1 AWIFFRAESVGD
13 ASAVIMRIAS
23 WADAAQPIAVP
34 GFDGIELALAVAFV
48 ILLES
53 VQLVQER
60 GSVPA
65 WLGKLPDLA
74 RLALYAAL
82 IVVILLFGR
91 FDERA
96 FIYFQF

>member
-1 AWIFFRAESVGD
+1 
-13 ASAVIMRIAS
+13 M
-23 WADAAQPIAVP
+23 
-34 GFDGIELALAVAFV
+34 
-48 ILLES
+48 
-53 VQLVQER
+53 QLVQER

>member
-1 AWIFFRAESVGD
+1 MNHGDRAARGH
-13 ASAVIMRIAS
+13 
-23 WADAAQPIAVP
+23 
-34 GFDGIELALAVAFV
+34 
-48 ILLES
+48 
-53 VQLVQER
+53 QLVEER

-65 WLGKLPDLA
+65 WLGKMPGFA

-82 IVVILLFGR
+82 IMVILLFGR